1 MNFSR
6 MLSRNSG
13 RRDEELELDHPHF
26 GMIKFRQQ
34 DVIYF
39 PQGIPG
45 YDKDK
50 HYVFLSEKGDP
61 DSVRMISIDD
71 ANLSFIL
78 KNPHKIVP
86 NYQPNISNRDL
97 RDLKIDNP
105 QSLLLYVI
113 LTLNPRLV
121 DSTINLR
128 APILINKRQNL
139 GKQLVLL
146 DDKYSTKHPIFNP
159 ANAETK

>member
-1 MNFSR
+1 MNLSK

-13 RRDEELELDHPHF
+13 KRDEELELEHPQF
-26 GMIKFRQQ
+26 GMIRFRQQ

-45 YDKDK
+45 YEKNK
-50 HYVFLSEKGDP
+50 HYILLSERGDP

-71 ANLSFIL
+71 ASLSFIL
-78 KNPHKIVP
+78 KNPRKFMP
-86 NYQPNISNRDL
+86 GYQPNISNRDL
-97 RDLKIDNP
+97 KDLQIDNP
-105 QSLLLYVI
+105 QSLLMYVI
-113 LTLNPRLV
+113 LTLNPRQV

-146 DDKYSTKHPIFNP
+146 DDKYSTKHPIFNR